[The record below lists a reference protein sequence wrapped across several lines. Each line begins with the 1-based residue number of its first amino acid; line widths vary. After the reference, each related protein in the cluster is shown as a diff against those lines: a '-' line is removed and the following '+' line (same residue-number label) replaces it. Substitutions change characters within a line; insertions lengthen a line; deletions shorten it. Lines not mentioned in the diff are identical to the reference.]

1 MAKLA
6 DFTEAPLL
14 FPQGAD
20 HLATHGSLT
29 VSKRA
34 AVTLKRQIATPKLKF
49 LLWSSSSLCM
59 CVHRNLFHTTFYIT
73 Y

>member
-34 AVTLKRQIATPKLKF
+34 AVTLSTSGIVVEVAVI
-49 LLWSSSSLCM
+49 SL
-59 CVHRNLFHTTFYIT
+59 HGHSGTSL
-73 Y
+73 